1 MSGDTVAP
9 VEDTKAIF
17 RRLKNQIENKVCFD
31 CGIKNPTWCTIP
43 YGAFVCLDCSG
54 VHRSLGTHLTF
65 IRSSDLDGAWT
76 WNLYLRYTMFFYDA
90 IRYKQSK
97 HQ

>member
-1 MSGDTVAP
+1 MSGENIAP
-9 VEDTKAIF
+9 TDDTKGIF
-17 RRLKNQIENKVCFD
+17 RRLRNLPDNKTCFD
-31 CGIKNPTWCTIP
+31 CEKKNPTWCTIP

-76 WNLYLRYTMFFYDA
+76 W
-90 IRYKQSK
+90 KQDWIQTEK
-97 HQ
+97 NIF